1 MDDAIRE
8 LQAKGEVLDTI
19 NELFVA
25 TDAKDWDRVRAVLG
39 REVLFDM
46 KSMTGEEPRTVSS
59 DQIAAGWE
67 SGLRP
72 IVAIHHQ
79 TGNFRVRIE
88 NENEA
93 KASCYGTAH
102 HYRPTVSGRNTRTFV
117 GSYDFHLRR
126 DGAAWRIDLFQFHLK
141 FVDGNLRLEEER

>member
-1 MDDAIRE
+1 MDDAIRV
-8 LQAKGEVLDTI
+8 LQAKEEVLDTV
-19 NELFVA
+19 NELFLG
-25 TDAKDWDRVRAVLG
+25 TDAKDWDRIRAILAPD
-39 REVLFDM
+39 VLFDM
-46 KSMTGEEPRTVSS
+46 KSMTGEEPKTVSS
-59 DQIAAGWE
+59 EQIVAGWE
-67 SGLRP
+67 GGLRP

-93 KASCYGTAH
+93 TAFCYGTAH

-126 DGAAWRIDLFQFHLK
+126 DRGTWRIDLFRFHLK
-141 FVDGNLRLEEER
+141 FLDGNLRLEEER